1 MRTIDEIL
9 DAEFETVT
17 PEEWALVRSLL
28 RPQSPAE
35 ADEPSDLEQRLA
47 ASVADWDKFAKVISD
62 ILND

>member
-17 PEEWALVRSLL
+17 PEEWELL
-28 RPQSPAE
+28 RSQSTDE

-47 ASVADWDKFAKVISD
+47 ASVSDWDKFAKAISD
-62 ILND
+62 ILNN